1 MFSNDASHSNRTAV
15 IIINCNTK
23 VTTSVRVNY
32 TQTIN
37 RPQKAP
43 SHRSPHKNFHKKKLK
58 GKRNGLVRWSPVQT
72 SVLYH
77 SRFVLQQQVCGG
89 RYSFLCMGFL
99 IFFVCGWKRGKKF
112 CRKRSRKENF
122 CFRLIAYRYFSV
134 RFFSFFMS
142 SSVKHSGS
150 MKNI

>member
-99 IFFVCGWKRGKKF
+99 IFFVCGRRRGRNLAEREAEKIKF
-112 CRKRSRKENF
+112 LLQK
-122 CFRLIAYRYFSV
+122 IRYSNAHLY
-134 RFFSFFMS
+134 
-142 SSVKHSGS
+142 KPH
-150 MKNI
+150 